1 MSSSSSSSFDNL
13 INSVVKRKFT
23 IAFII
28 CYLILRHYLREKER
42 QESQEKRKKL
52 RNDVNDNE
60 IIGYPIVK
68 TSYGELRGFT
78 AYPDQQYLLSNEIT
92 KQQRPIHNFR
102 GVPFA
107 KAPIGNLRFKHSQ
120 LPDKWEPMV
129 RDATLFGTIAVQNP
143 NMSK

>member
-1 MSSSSSSSFDNL
+1 MSSLTFDNL
-13 INSVVKRKFT
+13 LNSIVKRKFT
-23 IAFII
+23 ITFII

-52 RNDVNDNE
+52 RNDIDEIE
-60 IIGYPIVK
+60 IIDYPIIK
-68 TSYGELRGFT
+68 TSYGQLKGFT
-78 AYPDQQYLLSNEIT
+78 AYPEIEFLNGKT
-92 KQQRPIHNFR
+92 KEQRPIHNFR

-120 LPDKWEPMV
+120 LPDKWEPMI
-129 RDATLFGTIAVQNP
+129 RDATLFGTIAIQNP